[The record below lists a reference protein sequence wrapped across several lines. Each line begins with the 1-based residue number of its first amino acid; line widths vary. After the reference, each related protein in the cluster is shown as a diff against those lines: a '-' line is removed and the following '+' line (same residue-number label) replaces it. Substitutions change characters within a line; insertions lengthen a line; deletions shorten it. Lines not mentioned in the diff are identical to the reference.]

1 VTSDHITI
9 SVELDFDMTP
19 EEFFVDGVPKDWTIK
34 DVVAHIRKY
43 ARSTTS
49 LLREWCIEPGLEVY
63 VVKKNPHYK
72 QEEVLFEEHKPEPYT
87 REREVVF

>member
-19 EEFFVDGVPKDWTIK
+19 EEFFVDGVPKDWNIK
-34 DVVAHIRKY
+34 DVVAHIRKD
-43 ARSTTS
+43 AHSATS
-49 LLREWCIEPGLEVY
+49 LLNEWCIEPELTVH

-72 QEEVLFEEHKPEPYT
+72 QEEALFEEHKQEPYR